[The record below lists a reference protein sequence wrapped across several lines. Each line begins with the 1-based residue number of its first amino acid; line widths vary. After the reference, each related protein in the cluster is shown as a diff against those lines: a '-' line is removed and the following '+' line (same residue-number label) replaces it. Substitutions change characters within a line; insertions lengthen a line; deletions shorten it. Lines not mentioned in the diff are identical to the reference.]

1 MTFSLFYRKSKNKE
15 LFETLEQSSIGITS
29 LQNYLPIYNRFFSL
43 NENNASS
50 INLNSPYYIKKIN
63 NIQNDH
69 IMDTTIYNEDKEV
82 VNKKQVFIKYSPLLD
97 PLKYIVGKYNNND
110 FTNLPSFNNSN
121 NISEDSQMLDANNSA
136 YIDSFMSY
144 LTSNLL
150 HKFNFFHGIDF
161 YGAFIGY
168 KKNFNYDIIDDM
180 DAIHCNSYFYR
191 NNNVLFDTP
200 ENFDSNFFDDSS
212 RKYKNKIQIGNDNS
226 DISISSFES
235 DVLDNFSDKKRIVN
249 DNNSENEI
257 ITFDDISKME
267 ENPLIN
273 KEKEEDDGYSSSVSS
288 NSSHTNHS
296 NLEESCGE
304 YETEEEDSDEEYD
317 DDEKILLKIRK
328 FPVQMICLEK
338 CTETLDYLMTEG
350 DLSEKEWVSAL
361 FQVVVILYTYQKC
374 FNMTHND
381 LHTNNI
387 MFVETDKKFLYYCV
401 EGKHYKVPTY
411 GKIFKII
418 DFGRSIYKYNNNIF
432 CSDSFRP
439 NGEAATQYNCEPY
452 LNSKKPRLEPNMS
465 FDLCR
470 LACSIFDFFVD
481 DLDEIDEL
489 LNTSA
494 AFRIIHDWILDD
506 KARNV
511 LYKKNGEERY
521 PDFKLYKMIAR
532 TVHNHVPKM
541 HLQRKE
547 FESFI
552 VGRKKINK
560 KSTIIHIDKMPV
572 LV

>member
-50 INLNSPYYIKKIN
+50 INLNTPCYIKKID

-82 VNKKQVFIKYSPLLD
+82 VNKKEVFIKYSPLLD

-180 DAIHCNSYFYR
+180 DAIHCNSYFYK

-212 RKYKNKIQIGNDNS
+212 RKYKNKIQIGNDNT

-235 DVLDNFSDKKRIVN
+235 DVLDNFSDKKRVVN
-249 DNNSENEI
+249 DTNSENEI

-288 NSSHTNHS
+288 NSSHTNNS
-296 NLEESCGE
+296 NPEESCGE
-304 YETEEEDSDEEYD
+304 YESEEEDGDEEYD

-338 CTETLDYLMTEG
+338 CTETLDYVL
-350 DLSEKEWVSAL
+350 
-361 FQVVVILYTYQKC
+361 
-374 FNMTHND
+374 
-381 LHTNNI
+381 
-387 MFVETDKKFLYYCV
+387 
-401 EGKHYKVPTY
+401 
-411 GKIFKII
+411 
-418 DFGRSIYKYNNNIF
+418 
-432 CSDSFRP
+432 
-439 NGEAATQYNCEPY
+439 
-452 LNSKKPRLEPNMS
+452 KP
-465 FDLCR
+465 
-470 LACSIFDFFVD
+470 
-481 DLDEIDEL
+481 
-489 LNTSA
+489 
-494 AFRIIHDWILDD
+494 
-506 KARNV
+506 
-511 LYKKNGEERY
+511 
-521 PDFKLYKMIAR
+521 
-532 TVHNHVPKM
+532 
-541 HLQRKE
+541 
-547 FESFI
+547 
-552 VGRKKINK
+552 
-560 KSTIIHIDKMPV
+560 
-572 LV
+572 